1 MFAPRRSAYGIS
13 SRHLE
18 RIDMNSLNGK
28 IIAITGGFGNL
39 GVVAA
44 QVLAD
49 RGARIAL
56 IGRGA
61 VPPAATLPPQLADA
75 CLLGGIDLGQPSM
88 AQQAINAIVQQFGA
102 LDALVNIAGG
112 FRWETVADGS
122 ADTWDLMFEM
132 NVKTALNASK
142 AAIPHLLASASAS
155 GRIVNISAGAALK
168 AAAGM
173 GAYAASK
180 AGVARLTEALA
191 EELKDQGVTVN
202 AILPGTI
209 DTKQNRADMPD
220 ADFSRWVAPAQIG
233 AVIAFLLSP
242 DAQAITGALIP
253 VTGRG

>member
-1 MFAPRRSAYGIS
+1 M
-13 SRHLE
+13 L
-18 RIDMNSLNGK
+18 NLNGK
-28 IIAITGGFGNL
+28 IIAITGAFGNL
-39 GVVAA
+39 GLVAA

-56 IGRGA
+56 IGKGT
-61 VPPAATLPPQLADA
+61 VPPTASLSPQLAGA
-75 CLLGGIDLGQPSM
+75 CHLGGIDLGQPSM
-88 AQQAINAIVQQFGA
+88 AQQAIDTIVQRLGG

-112 FRWETVADGS
+112 FRWETVTGGS

-142 AAIPHLLASASAS
+142 AAIPHLLASAS

-168 AAAGM
+168 ATAGM

-180 AGVARLTEALA
+180 ASVARLTEALA
-191 EELKDQGVTVN
+191 EELKDQGVCVN

-220 ADFSRWVAPAQIG
+220 ADFSRWVAPVQIA